1 MTKREIE
8 AKLKWYVYESSPEEF
23 DEREVERL
31 IKELNLKESLLSKAE
46 CLELNVVEDIEEKAP
61 IHTRSRVRTIGAIT
75 GFVAAA
81 ALLAVT
87 IIGISNKPVI
97 ADPDTGFFHV
107 LKEDEEGREL
117 IGDQS
122 AVMGQ
127 QLPSI
132 IDPSP
137 TKGQVNASPEDSEFF
152 ADLKSIFFIPSE
164 IPGNL
169 IMTSYDGQSIPGG
182 TTKFHSHYENDYGDN
197 LNNYRYVVIGL
208 SSDTTISNN
217 QKLSGSKKIAG
228 LEVYNYT
235 GKYTGDHNLIFG
247 DGSLIYYVD
256 GNIDLSDLEDIMEQ
270 YIEFLRNN
278 GVI

>member
-8 AKLKWYVYESSPEEF
+8 ARLKWYVYESSPEEF

-46 CLELNVVEDIEEKAP
+46 CMELNAVEDIEEKAP
-61 IHTRSRVRTIGAIT
+61 IHTKTRIRTIGAIT

-81 ALLAVT
+81 ALLAVS

-107 LKEDEEGREL
+107 LKEDEEGREF

-137 TKGQVNASPEDSEFF
+137 TKGQVNAAPEDSKFF
-152 ADLKSIFFIPSE
+152 SDLKSIFFIPSE
-164 IPGNL
+164 IPGDL
-169 IMTSYDGQSIPGG
+169 IMTSYEGLSLPGDV
-182 TTKFHSHYENDYGDN
+182 TRFHSHYENDYGGNMDD
-197 LNNYRYVVIGL
+197 YRYVVIGL
-208 SSDTTISNN
+208 NSRTTINSN
-217 QKLSGSKKIAG
+217 QVLSGSKNIAG
-228 LEVYNYT
+228 LEVYDYIS
-235 GKYTGDHNLIFG
+235 KYGGGHNLIFG
-247 DGSLIYYVD
+247 DGSVIYYVD
-256 GNIDLSDLEDIMEQ
+256 GNIDLADLEDIMGQ
-270 YIEFLRNN
+270 YIDFLRDN

>member
-1 MTKREIE
+1 MDTKDLNDLRWYLYDATLSEFNGKAVDDIIDRLNIRDSILADVQCLKLNQSDDTADKRGDKKPGT
-8 AKLKWYVYESSPEEF
+8 AK
-23 DEREVERL
+23 
-31 IKELNLKESLLSKAE
+31 I
-46 CLELNVVEDIEEKAP
+46 
-61 IHTRSRVRTIGAIT
+61 IGTVT

-81 ALLAVT
+81 ALLAITV
-87 IIGISNKPVI
+87 IGISNKPVI

-107 LKEDEEGREL
+107 LKEDEEGREF

-137 TKGQVNASPEDSEFF
+137 TKGQVDATPEDSEFF

-164 IPGNL
+164 IPGDL
-169 IMTSYDGQSIPGG
+169 IMTSYEGLSLPGS
-182 TTKFHSHYENDYGDN
+182 TTKFHSHYENDYND

-208 SSDTTISNN
+208 SSDTTISSN

-228 LEVYNYT
+228 LEVHNYT
-235 GKYTGDHNLIFG
+235 GKYTGDHSLIFG
-247 DGSLIYYVD
+247 DGSVVYYVD

>member
-1 MTKREIE
+1 MDTKDLNDLRWYLYDATLSEFNGKAVDDIIDRLNIRDSILADVQCLKLNQSDDTADKRGDKKPGT
-8 AKLKWYVYESSPEEF
+8 AK
-23 DEREVERL
+23 
-31 IKELNLKESLLSKAE
+31 I
-46 CLELNVVEDIEEKAP
+46 
-61 IHTRSRVRTIGAIT
+61 IGTVT

-152 ADLKSIFFIPSE
+152 ADLKSIFFIPSS
-164 IPGNL
+164 IPGDL
-169 IMTSYDGQSIPGG
+169 IMTSYEGLSLPGNA
-182 TTKFHSHYENDYGDN
+182 TKFHSHYENDYND

-228 LEVYNYT
+228 LKVYNYT
-235 GKYTGDHNLIFG
+235 GKYTGDHNLIFW